1 MTPSSEILL
10 YLFCILATAFFAGM
24 ETGVI
29 SMNRLRLLHRA
40 RLGSSNAKLL
50 SGYLRDPDRL
60 LGTTLVGCNLMS
72 VIISTL
78 ATEISGNLWG
88 TAGVGIGAAIT
99 TLVLLLFGEFL
110 PKAWFSSR
118 PLERCIPLAR
128 LLRFTEIVF
137 LPMSKL
143 LMLLTAWTKGKDKQ
157 KKEDGDLIT
166 RENLRWLASDS
177 EARGQIS
184 PLENLMIGRV
194 LTLQLKTADE
204 VMTPL
209 TRVIMLA
216 HDDTLGDA
224 AELARKTHHMKFPVL
239 SQDGKR
245 CLGILYIEDVLAH
258 ITDASGKPVSSYLR
272 RPFYIRPEVRADDV
286 LPLLRRGHHHL
297 AIVRNRSGVI
307 MGIITDEGLLQFIA
321 GKLPTPHTTTER
333 TPKVQGYPPLS
344 AV

>member
-1 MTPSSEILL
+1 MTASSELLL

-40 RLGSSNAKLL
+40 RLGSRNAKLI
-50 SGYLRDPDRL
+50 SEYLRDPDRL

-78 ATEISGNLWG
+78 ATAISGNLWG
-88 TAGVGIGAAIT
+88 AAGVGVGAAIT
-99 TLVLLLFGEFL
+99 TLLLLLFGEFL

-118 PLERCIPLAR
+118 PLERCLPLAR

-137 LPMSKL
+137 LPLSRL
-143 LMLLTAWTKGKDKQ
+143 LMLVTAWTKGKNR
-157 KKEDGDLIT
+157 KKKGNGDLIT

-204 VMTPL
+204 VMTPIA
-209 TRVIMLA
+209 RVITLA
-216 HDDTLGDA
+216 SDDTLGDA
-224 AELARKTHHMKFPVL
+224 AELARKTHHMKFPVMTR
-239 SQDGKR
+239 DGNR
-245 CLGILYIEDVLAH
+245 CIGILYIEDVLAH
-258 ITDASGKPVSSYLR
+258 ITDAPEKPVSSYLR
-272 RPFYIRPEVRADDV
+272 RPFYIRHDIRADDV

-297 AIVRNRSGVI
+297 TLVRNRSGLI
-307 MGIITDEGLLQFIA
+307 MGIITDAGILQFIV
-321 GKLPTPHTTTER
+321 GKLPGNFNGNQ
-333 TPKVQGYPPLS
+333 K
-344 AV
+344 A